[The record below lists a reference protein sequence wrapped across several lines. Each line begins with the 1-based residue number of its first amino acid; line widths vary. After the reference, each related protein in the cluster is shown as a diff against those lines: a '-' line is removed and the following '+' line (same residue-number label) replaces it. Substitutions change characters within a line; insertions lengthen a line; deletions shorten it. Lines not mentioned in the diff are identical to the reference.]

1 MSRIFVEMTEE
12 EYQEYCELKQE
23 NESSDQKEE
32 HNITRST
39 RDCIKNLI
47 NMMIKTSE
55 ETYFD
60 PTIDRFVRLTRY
72 RTAGNNLDV
81 ELVTKEYDPPVK

>member
-23 NESSDQKEE
+23 NESLNQTKEKPD
-32 HNITRST
+32 ST
-39 RDCIKNLI
+39 KDCVKKLS
-47 NMMIKTSE
+47 NMMTQTNE

-60 PTIDRFVRLTRY
+60 SSIDRFIRLTRY
-72 RTAGNNLDV
+72 RTFLHNMDV
-81 ELVTKEYDPPVK
+81 ELVTKEYDPTVK